1 MTNNRQHLESCL
13 SRSTR
18 LTGTIAHLSQLKA
31 KAAKAEADFDATV
44 AEALGPELY
53 EQWKNSQQA
62 N

>member
-1 MTNNRQHLESCL
+1 MTNDRQHLEGCL

-31 KAAKAEADFDATV
+31 KAAQAEDDFDATV

-53 EQWKNSQQA
+53 AEWQA
-62 N
+62 NQAK